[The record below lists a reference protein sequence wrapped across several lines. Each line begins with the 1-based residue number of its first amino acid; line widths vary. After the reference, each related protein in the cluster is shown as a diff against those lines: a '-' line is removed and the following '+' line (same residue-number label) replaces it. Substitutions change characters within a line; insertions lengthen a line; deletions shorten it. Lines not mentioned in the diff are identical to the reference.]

1 MRRPSRLSLAG
12 IAVAVSVALLS
23 GCAQTPQQ
31 PPKPGT
37 TPAGP
42 AVPEAPPAKL
52 TLKPARFADLPGWAQ
67 DRQADAIPAMA
78 KSCDRL
84 LRQPADRALG
94 PDGMLG
100 RIADWQ
106 APCAALAK
114 LKPGDHA
121 AARTW
126 VERWFQPFVAANNG
140 DSQGLFT
147 GYYESALR
155 GSLKRQG
162 PYQTPLYKRPADL
175 VMVDLGEFRPNLKG
189 ERIAGRVQNGQ
200 LKPYDD
206 RKAID
211 AGSLTGKGLELL
223 YVDNA
228 IDAFFLAIQ
237 GSGRVTLPDG
247 REIRVG
253 YDGQNGHPYVA
264 IGRELVAR
272 GALTKDQVSMQ
283 TIRAWLDANPT
294 QALAL
299 MQTNPS
305 YVFFRQLEGEG
316 PVGAQGVALTPGRS
330 LAVDRSFVPYGMPL
344 WLEAEDPLNSSTS
357 IRRLMVAQDTGG
369 AIRGPVRGDVFWGH
383 GKDAETRAGL
393 MKSKG
398 RYWLLLPRSVAVP
411 VS

>member
-1 MRRPSRLSLAG
+1 MRPSRLSLAG
-12 IAVAVSVALLS
+12 VAVALTIALLS
-23 GCAQTPQQ
+23 GCAQAPQQ
-31 PPKPGT
+31 QPKPGV
-37 TPAGP
+37 TPAPP
-42 AVPEAPPAKL
+42 ATPEAPPAKL
-52 TLKPARFADLPGWAQ
+52 TLAPARFSDLPGWAQ
-67 DRQADAIPAMA
+67 DRQADAIPAMV

-84 LRQPADRALG
+84 LRQPTDRALG

-106 APCAALAK
+106 APCAALSQV
-114 LKPGDHA
+114 KPGDHA
-121 AARTW
+121 GARAW
-126 VERWFQPFVAANNG
+126 AERWFQPFVAGNNG

-211 AGSLTGKGLELL
+211 GGSLAGKGLELL

-228 IDAFFLAIQ
+228 VDAFFLAIQ

-272 GALTKDQVSMQ
+272 GELTKEQVSMQ

-299 MQTNPS
+299 MQANPS
-305 YVFFRQLEGEG
+305 YVFFRQLEGDG

-330 LAVDRSFVPYGMPL
+330 LAVDRSFVAYGVPL
-344 WLEAEDPLNSSTS
+344 WLEAEDPLNSSAS

-383 GKDAETRAGL
+383 GKEAETRAGL

-398 RYWLLLPRSVAVP
+398 RYWLLLPRTVAPP